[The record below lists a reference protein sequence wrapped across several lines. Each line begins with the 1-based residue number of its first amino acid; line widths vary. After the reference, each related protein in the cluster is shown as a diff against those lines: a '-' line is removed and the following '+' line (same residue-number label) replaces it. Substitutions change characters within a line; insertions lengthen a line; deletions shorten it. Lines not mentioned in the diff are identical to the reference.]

1 MNVLSE
7 AETANPRF
15 LNQQEHDPHPTQAG
29 RVDCTVHS
37 GLGRILLPPTSPPT
51 SPATSSPPSPPPL
64 ALIASPSRWIEVL
77 QICKSV
83 WLPKKPWKLEECHKF
98 CETRPHTKL
107 LRDKSR
113 SFSLGGTITGGSFDL
128 CMQEHWRGGSKVLNH
143 RNLNAATIINE
154 QERRK
159 SLLRLVARSVSC
171 WVVQE
176 QTAMKWASF

>member
-1 MNVLSE
+1 MSRPFSKWMFSLKPRLQIQGFSGSRSMIPTPPRL
-7 AETANPRF
+7 AQYTA
-15 LNQQEHDPHPTQAG
+15 QQ
-29 RVDCTVHS
+29 S

-51 SPATSSPPSPPPL
+51 SPATSSPPSPPSL

-83 WLPKKPWKLEECHKF
+83 WLPKKPSKLEECHKF

-159 SLLRLVARSVSC
+159 SPHMLVARSVSFSL
-171 WVVQE
+171 VQE
-176 QTAMKWASF
+176 